1 MTTHTGTLIKDVDGP
16 LDALAAPAPAPGIRY
31 RELDALRGLAALVVL
46 VYHFRMMWAD
56 SLEWFGWHKWFN
68 LSIMALASGPE
79 SVNLFFLLSAFVL
92 ALPYLK
98 GDGLE
103 YPAYLAR
110 RVIRIYGPYLF
121 ALALAVAGN
130 ARAALLVRS

>member
-1 MTTHTGTLIKDVDGP
+1 
-16 LDALAAPAPAPGIRY
+16 
-31 RELDALRGLAALVVL
+31 
-46 VYHFRMMWAD
+46 
-56 SLEWFGWHKWFN
+56 
-68 LSIMALASGPE
+68 
-79 SVNLFFLLSAFVL
+79 VNLFFLLSAFVL